1 MSKTSSKN
9 FSRETILATGIDSSE
24 MSEFSPAV
32 LTMIADFFK
41 TLAEVSRLQIVCS
54 LKAGPRNVS
63 QIIEATGLGQ
73 ANVSK
78 HLKIL
83 TQAGIVD
90 RDPRGVTVV
99 YTIVNPFVFTLCD
112 LVCNSL
118 TVQLQQQ
125 KQQLESIKAFQQKSN
140 LCDFLEEVS

>member
-9 FSRETILATGIDSSE
+9 LSEEITVGPEIDACA

-41 TLAEVSRLQIVCS
+41 TLSEVSRLQIICS
-54 LKAGPRNVS
+54 LKDGSRNVS

-90 RDPRGVTVV
+90 RDQQGVMVV
-99 YTIVNPFVFTLCD
+99 YSIVNPFVFTLCD

-125 KQQLESIKAFQQKSN
+125 KEQLESIRAFQQRS
-140 LCDFLEEVS
+140 L

>member
-1 MSKTSSKN
+1 MPKTSNKN
-9 FSRETILATGIDSSE
+9 FSRERILATGIDPRE

-32 LTMIADFFK
+32 LTVIADFFK
-41 TLAEVSRLQIVCS
+41 TLAEASRLQIFCS

-90 RDPRGVTVV
+90 RDQQGVTVV
-99 YTIVNPFVFTLCD
+99 YSISNPFVFTLCD
-112 LVCNSL
+112 LVCNFL
-118 TVQLQQQ
+118 TLQLQQQ
-125 KQQLESIKAFQQKSN
+125 KQQLESIKAFQKKS
-140 LCDFLEEVS
+140 L